1 MISWSYR
8 RPVKFDD
15 LVSFIDRKARIATN
29 PVFGQITESSKIL
42 EARSIRGTVQKLLLK
57 SRELSLAAQV
67 NTDHGLDTELA
78 IERCLKPANFGRIV
92 SSQLHH
98 FSDAS
103 EIGFGLVSYL
113 RLSDDPEVK
122 VDVNVRA
129 SVAAVPVC
137 PVVEYFRRMSSWHR
151 LKKSVARYLRYCENL
166 QFASTHRK
174 LAVYSPNTPCRRINM
189 EEMKAAELQIL

>member
-67 NTDHGLDTELA
+67 NTDHGLDTEVNRSIITLA
-78 IERCLKPANFGRIV
+78 LLNMRLPLCLSATPAAFATLTTPLRIADRSGAALTRSV
-92 SSQLHH
+92 
-98 FSDAS
+98 FS
-103 EIGFGLVSYL
+103 L
-113 RLSDDPEVK
+113 
-122 VDVNVRA
+122 
-129 SVAAVPVC
+129 
-137 PVVEYFRRMSSWHR
+137 
-151 LKKSVARYLRYCENL
+151 
-166 QFASTHRK
+166 
-174 LAVYSPNTPCRRINM
+174 
-189 EEMKAAELQIL
+189 